1 MGAKPL
7 SKVAI
12 KSKNSGAVSVNDDSF
27 IICNLSSKND
37 GLDRRVEA
45 SESRGREVPKCK
57 F

>member
-1 MGAKPL
+1 VGAKPL